1 MKKHFKILASILLM
15 MVADLASAQTNANDV
30 VKNIVKSFRDPKNV
44 ELTFSYRFFMGE
56 ESTSEEQKGMAYLQG
71 EAYKIVL
78 QEQQTISDGNTIWSY
93 LVDDEE
99 VTVSNATEGSD
110 NTPLKLLTTLDQDYT
125 PSFTTNNTITLTNPK
140 SHYNKIKLTLDKKQ
154 ALKSMEIFADDDSR
168 MVINITEMK
177 DNQDLKDDFFSFN
190 AKDYPKVEIIDMR

>member
-71 EAYKIVL
+71 EAYKIIL
-78 QEQQTISDGNTIWSY
+78 QEQQTISDGKTIWSY

-99 VTVSNATEGSD
+99 VTVSNARVIRG
-110 NTPLKLLTTLDQDYT
+110 NTVVTG
-125 PSFTTNNTITLTNPK
+125 NG
-140 SHYNKIKLTLDKKQ
+140 
-154 ALKSMEIFADDDSR
+154 
-168 MVINITEMK
+168 
-177 DNQDLKDDFFSFN
+177 
-190 AKDYPKVEIIDMR
+190 